1 MNRIDDLF
9 SYGNN
14 EINIFK
20 EEFYLG
26 KICRVYRDS
35 CYLQTDNFSLLK
47 SRVNRNDY
55 LIPNTINYLVVINSA
70 SGVYLAEVISSQLND
85 GTLNHDALM
94 NQEDDSLHPMI
105 QLKLIGIYGNDGFKL
120 SGFNNVGIGDKVYIA
135 TAHINELY
143 LSSIEISKSKYSSDD
158 KLCFSNMA
166 TTGSSKIQF
175 RISANSLLSNHL
187 MILGA
192 TNSGKSTTALSILD
206 QLNKQNVRF
215 ILIDPTGEYNESFP
229 ETEVEPLILGDNT
242 FLKTGSVTSNE
253 WIMLFNPNTETQE
266 NELLSAINELKIAHA
281 QRDEESSIINN
292 GLILKRDNFVS
303 NVEEIIRKDVPTNES
318 FDINKIVGQLTCDEV
333 KEVGKDDN
341 AKYKF
346 DQFKH
351 NNFQWLKDQ
360 IQYRLSK
367 TKVGKFFKDIIKN
380 EEINLLDKLS
390 DFEQGEM
397 NKSLYIN
404 ASKLGKSD
412 DSGKMMIDLICNRIL
427 EARTEHKSNNSN
439 YKFTPI
445 ILFIDEVHRYALE
458 HDSEGNY
465 STGLIDIAREGRKY
479 GIFMFLTSQSPKDVP
494 SIVLNQIGT
503 LLVHNLT
510 GRDDLK
516 IISNYF
522 DSSTLNSLSNLGQ
535 GEALLTSINLIR
547 DVQLKINPSSLIQNN
562 ETPFIGKIKIN
573 NQ

>member
-1 MNRIDDLF
+1 
-9 SYGNN
+9 
-14 EINIFK
+14 
-20 EEFYLG
+20 
-26 KICRVYRDS
+26 
-35 CYLQTDNFSLLK
+35 
-47 SRVNRNDY
+47 
-55 LIPNTINYLVVINSA
+55 
-70 SGVYLAEVISSQLND
+70 
-85 GTLNHDALM
+85 
-94 NQEDDSLHPMI
+94 
-105 QLKLIGIYGNDGFKL
+105 
-120 SGFNNVGIGDKVYIA
+120 
-135 TAHINELY
+135 
-143 LSSIEISKSKYSSDD
+143 
-158 KLCFSNMA
+158 
-166 TTGSSKIQF
+166 
-175 RISANSLLSNHL
+175 
-187 MILGA
+187 
-192 TNSGKSTTALSILD
+192 
-206 QLNKQNVRF
+206 
-215 ILIDPTGEYNESFP
+215 
-229 ETEVEPLILGDNT
+229 
-242 FLKTGSVTSNE
+242 
-253 WIMLFNPNTETQE
+253 MLFNPNTETQE
-266 NELLSAINELKIAHA
+266 NELLSAINELKIAHV

-404 ASKLGKSD
+404 ASKLCKSD

-503 LLVHNLT
+503 LLVHNIT